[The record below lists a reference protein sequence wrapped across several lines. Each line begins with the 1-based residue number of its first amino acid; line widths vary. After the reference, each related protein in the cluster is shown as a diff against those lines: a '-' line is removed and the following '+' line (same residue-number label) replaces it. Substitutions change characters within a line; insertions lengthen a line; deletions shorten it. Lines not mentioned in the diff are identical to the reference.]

1 MSFNALLRQTCAIL
15 RPTYGADDPFG
26 QPTVTLGPHQ
36 ANVPC
41 RLMPTQGREIQ
52 TIDKDMVISNHKLF
66 MRHFADVS
74 DDPREYDVIQDI
86 TESDGT
92 IRDENVG
99 DFDIVL
105 VNHIGEYGKEH
116 HLELALVRRK
126 GPP

>member
-1 MSFNALLRQTCAIL
+1 MRQTCSIL
-15 RPTYGADDPFG
+15 RPAYGALDPFG
-26 QPTVTLGPHQ
+26 QPTVTLMAHK
-36 ANVPC
+36 ADVPC

-52 TIDKDMVISNHKLF
+52 TISKDMVISNHELF
-66 MRHFADVS
+66 MRHFNDVG
-74 DDPREYDVIQDI
+74 DDPREYDVIQNI
-86 TESDGT
+86 IESDGT

-105 VNHIGEYGKEH
+105 VNHRGEYGKEH